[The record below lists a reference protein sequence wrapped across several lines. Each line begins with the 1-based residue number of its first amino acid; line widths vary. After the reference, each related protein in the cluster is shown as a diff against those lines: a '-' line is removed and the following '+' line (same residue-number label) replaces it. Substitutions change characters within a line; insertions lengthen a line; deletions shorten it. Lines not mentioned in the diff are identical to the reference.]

1 VDRRIRRLG
10 IGLVVLFGL
19 LFAQLSWVQ
28 VFHADA
34 IKGQPANARRQIIA
48 EYKVERGPIL
58 TADGVVM
65 AQSVRNPERRAEL
78 RFRRVYDVGPLYA
91 GLTGYY
97 SRIYG
102 RSELEQAA
110 NAYLSG
116 DAPELAV
123 STFADLILG
132 RERKGGAVFTT
143 IRSDLQ
149 EAAAAA
155 LGDLPGAVVAVE
167 PETGD
172 VLALYANPSYDPN
185 TLSSGTDEEIQQAW
199 EAIESDPEKPL
210 ISRAK
215 DELFLPG
222 STGKLITASAALE
235 DGVDPVR
242 DQWPNPRELDLPQTT
257 NTLENFGGSLCNG
270 GSRTV
275 SMAEAFQESCNVTF
289 AEIGL
294 DLGAEKM
301 SDQARAY
308 GFCPTDPPAQTTC
321 EEPTIPFVLPWANGR
336 FPVPSYF
343 TDRQPQL
350 AFSAIGLDN
359 VLTNPLHMALISAA
373 IANDGTMME
382 PRLITEV
389 RDATGRVVREFG
401 TEQYGQPVSDGSA
414 REMRAMMLSVTQ
426 PGGTASSAFAGF
438 PIPVAGK
445 TGTATNGEDRPPNAW
460 FTAFAP
466 GAPGNEARIAVAVIV
481 LDGGDLGNEATGG
494 QVAAPIARA
503 VIDAYL

>member
-1 VDRRIRRLG
+1 MDRRIRRLG
-10 IGLVVLFGL
+10 IGLVGLFAL
-19 LFAQLSWVQ
+19 LFAQMSYVQ
-28 VFHADA
+28 VIAADD
-34 IKGQPANARRQIIA
+34 IKDQPANARRQIIA
-48 EYKVERGPIL
+48 EYRVERGPIL
-58 TADGVVM
+58 AADGPVM
-65 AQSVRNPERRAEL
+65 AESVRNPVRRAEL
-78 RFRRVYDVGPLYA
+78 RFQREYPFGPLYA

-102 RSELEQAA
+102 RAELEQAA
-110 NAYLSG
+110 NPYLSG

-123 STFADLILG
+123 STFTDLILG
-132 RERKGGAVFTT
+132 RERKGGAIYTT
-143 IRSDLQ
+143 IVSDLQ

-172 VLALYANPSYDPN
+172 VLALYANPTYDPN
-185 TLSSGTDEEIQQAW
+185 AISSGTDEEINAAW
-199 EAIESDPEKPL
+199 EAIRDDPEQPL

-235 DGVDPVR
+235 NGFGPEQ
-242 DQWPNPRELDLPQTT
+242 QWPNPQVLDLPQTT

-270 GSRTV
+270 GSKTV

-294 DLGAEKM
+294 ELGAEEM
-301 SDQARAY
+301 SEQARAY
-308 GFCPTDPPAQTTC
+308 GFCPTDPPSQVTC
-321 EEPTIPFVLPWANGR
+321 EEPTIPFVIPWANGR

-350 AFSAIGLDN
+350 AFSSIGLDN
-359 VLTNPLHMALISAA
+359 VLTNPLHMALIAAA

-389 RDATGRVVREFG
+389 RDPTGKIVREFEP
-401 TEQYGQPVSDGSA
+401 EQYGQPISDGSA
-414 REMRAMMLSVTQ
+414 RELRAMMLSVTQ
-426 PGGTASSAFAGF
+426 GGTASTAFAGF

-466 GAPGNEARIAVAVIV
+466 GGPGDEARIAVAVIV
-481 LDGGDLGNEATGG
+481 LDGGDLGDEATGG